1 MSINY
6 IITALLLYRFF
17 SAASM
22 SELASLRK
30 RRRLTLLA
38 FGLASIFIFSGFVYG
53 PTGTDRTAFSLVGN
67 DTWDAAALASVE
79 MPGENHD
86 VALFIGP
93 EWDTEGGNVLA
104 LPVLRELAERHDTV
118 MGDYETSKHFAPIY
132 QWQVQGHIS
141 GPWGFAETVRAVM
154 NQETPVSQQIG
165 WNGSD
170 FNSSTQ
176 EDLDDVLSRLFSYQL
191 PDGSKPYLHSVSYLE
206 QQENGSWYGRAF
218 FIFGIANSSSL
229 FGEYSRTP
237 GMEKPFFEEWEL
249 LIDEV
254 YAKPMGDTGEE
265 VHVWS
270 FLAIDTEI
278 NDEVNKTMPLIGVSF
293 VLMAIILGLFF
304 RDWRD
309 VLAASSGL
317 GLLMGW
323 MVGTQAWLGY
333 PQTQVS
339 SMLPILL
346 LALGVDFSFH
356 GLARWRAIAHTGG
369 GDEEVRLAAAWTSIR
384 ELRPAL
390 GLATVTTMIAFGT
403 ASFSPIQDLAE
414 WGRLAAIFIPQA
426 YLLLGIFT
434 VVLRSG
440 NAVHSDEIQK
450 GFADR
455 MRALGAVQV
464 RKPIPFL
471 IALLLLTGSA
481 VAIGQ
486 PNSDFEVHDY
496 LDGNSRMVQSLDTS
510 ILAFD
515 ESDKGEPGFIL
526 VQAGDASDLADYDT
540 LVQIDGLMA
549 DIRANNWTYGDPTI
563 IDAIRWQIAL
573 VNAGGGGY
581 NATTINAT
589 TGIPEDSNEL
599 QKILV
604 DISANGT
611 MNPNDA
617 RFTAAVEGVATAVE
631 GVASVAVIDGTSGR
645 LSMLKLPIKVEK
657 AEDWTWMAQYKVDM
671 EQLMD
676 ENLNFT
682 NGEKATITG
691 DSYQRYAYVNAMT
704 NSFQNSIYIAIV
716 ACLAVLYIVF
726 RDIRLSLLTITPVV
740 AVSLWLYAGINLA
753 GQSLNLVT
761 LQVAS
766 LAIGLGLDY
775 AIHVTQAIR
784 EQKRRRPD
792 EGMAR
797 WVQGMMG
804 HTGTALFASGFT
816 DILGFGVL
824 LLSVMPMFTMFG
836 KVMIAMVV
844 LAQAACVFILP
855 ALLTMFGGLE
865 NDTSESSS

>member
-1 MSINY
+1 
-6 IITALLLYRFF
+6 
-17 SAASM
+17 M

-30 RRRLTLLA
+30 HRRLTLFA

-67 DTWDAAALASVE
+67 DTWDAAALAYDE
-79 MPGENHD
+79 MPDKNHD

-93 EWDTEGGNVLA
+93 EWNTEGGNVLA
-104 LPVLRELAERHDTV
+104 LPVLRELVERHDIV
-118 MGDYETSKHFAPIY
+118 MGDSEISKHFASIY
-132 QWQVQGHIS
+132 RWQVQDHIS
-141 GPWGFAETVRAVM
+141 GPWGFSETVRAVM

-176 EDLDDVLSRLFSYQL
+176 EDLDDVLSRLFAYQL
-191 PDGSKPYLHSVSYLE
+191 PDGSKPYLQAVSYLE
-206 QQENGSWYGRAF
+206 QQEDGSWYGRAF
-218 FIFGIANSSSL
+218 FIFGMANSSSL

-254 YAKPMGDTGEE
+254 YAKPMSDTGEE

-278 NDEVNKTMPLIGVSF
+278 NDEVNQTMPLIGVSF

-356 GLARWRAIAHTGG
+356 GLARWRAIAYADG

-384 ELRPAL
+384 ELSPAL
-390 GLATVTTMIAFGT
+390 GLATITTMVAFGT
-403 ASFSPIQDLAE
+403 AAFSPIQDLAE
-414 WGRLAAIFIPQA
+414 WGKLAAIFIPQA
-426 YLLLGIFT
+426 YLLLGVFT

-440 NAVHSDEIQK
+440 NAVYSGEIQK

-496 LDGNSRMVQSLDTS
+496 LDGNSRMVQSLDSS

-526 VQAGDASDLADYDT
+526 VQAGDSGDLADYDT
-540 LVQIDGLMA
+540 LVQLDGLMSE
-549 DIRANNWTYGDPTI
+549 IRANNWTYDNPTI
-563 IDAIRWQIAL
+563 IDEIRWQIAF

-581 NATTINAT
+581 NSTTINAT

-604 DISANGT
+604 DISVNGT
-611 MNPNDA
+611 MDPNDP
-617 RFTAAVEGVATAVE
+617 RSITTVE
-631 GVASVAVIDGTSGR
+631 GVASIAVIDGATGQ

-657 AEDWTWMAQYKVDM
+657 AEDWTWMGLYKEDV
-671 EQLMD
+671 EQLID
-676 ENLNFT
+676 EHLESS
-682 NGEKATITG
+682 GGVKATVSG
-691 DSYQRYAYVNAMT
+691 ESYQRFVYVNAMT
-704 NSFQNSIYIAIV
+704 DSFQNSIYIAIV

-726 RDIRLSLLTITPVV
+726 RDVRLSLLTIAPVV

-784 EQKRRRPD
+784 EQKKRRPD
-792 EGMAR
+792 EGMER
-797 WVQGMMG
+797 WVRGMMG

-824 LLSVMPMFTMFG
+824 LLSVMPMFSMFG
-836 KVMIAMVV
+836 KVMIAMVI

-865 NDTSESSS
+865 SDTSESSS

>member
-17 SAASM
+17 WAVSM

-67 DTWDAAALASVE
+67 DTWDAAALAYSE
-79 MPGENHD
+79 MPDKNHN

-104 LPVLRELAERHDTV
+104 LPVLRELVERHDTV
-118 MGDYETSKHFAPIY
+118 MGNSEISKHFASIY
-132 QWQVQGHIS
+132 QWQVQGHTS

-154 NQETPVSQQIG
+154 NQETPVSQEIG

-176 EDLDDVLSRLFSYQL
+176 EELDDVLSRLFSHQL
-191 PDGSKPYLHSVSYLE
+191 LDGSKPYLQSVSYLE
-206 QQENGSWYGRAF
+206 QQEDGSWHGRAF
-218 FIFGIANSSSL
+218 FIFGMANSSSL
-229 FGEYSRTP
+229 FGKQGEYSRTP
-237 GMEKPFFEEWEL
+237 GMEKPFFEEWEI

-265 VHVWS
+265 VNVWS

-278 NDEVNKTMPLIGVSF
+278 NDEVNQTMPLIGVSF

-356 GLARWRAIAHTGG
+356 GLARWRAIAHAGG

-384 ELRPAL
+384 ELSPAL
-390 GLATVTTMIAFGT
+390 GLATITTMIAFGT

-440 NAVHSDEIQK
+440 NAVHSGEIQK
-450 GFADR
+450 GFADQ
-455 MRALGAVQV
+455 MRKLGAVQV

-496 LDGNSRMVQSLDTS
+496 LDGNSRMVQSLDSS

-526 VQAGDASDLADYDT
+526 VQAGDSSDLADYDT

-549 DIRANNWTYGDPTI
+549 EIRANNWTYGNPTI
-563 IDAIRWQIAL
+563 IDEIRWQIAL

-581 NATTINAT
+581 NATTINPT
-589 TGIPEDSNEL
+589 TGIPEDGDEL
-599 QKILV
+599 HNILV
-604 DISANGT
+604 DIAKNGT
-611 MNPNDA
+611 MDPNDP
-617 RFTAAVEGVATAVE
+617 RSITTVE
-631 GVASVAVIDGTSGR
+631 GVASIAVIDGATGQ

-657 AEDWTWMAQYKVDM
+657 AEDWTWMGQYKEDM
-671 EQLMD
+671 GQLMD

-682 NGEKATITG
+682 NGEKATLTG
-691 DSYQRYAYVNAMT
+691 ESYQRYVYVNAMT
-704 NSFQNSIYIAIV
+704 DSFQNSIYIAIV

-855 ALLTMFGGLE
+855 ALLTLFSGLE
-865 NDTSESSS
+865 NDQVESGGSASE

>member
-1 MSINY
+1 
-6 IITALLLYRFF
+6 
-17 SAASM
+17 M

-67 DTWDAAALASVE
+67 DTWDAAALANVE
-79 MPGENHD
+79 MSWNNHD
-86 VALFIGP
+86 VTLFIGP

-104 LPVLRELAERHDTV
+104 FPVLRELAERHDTV

-132 QWQVQGHIS
+132 QWQVQGHTR

-176 EDLDDVLSRLFSYQL
+176 EELDDVLSRLFSYQL
-191 PDGSKPYLHSVSYLE
+191 PDGSKPYFQSVSYLE
-206 QQENGSWYGRAF
+206 QQEDGSWDGRAF
-218 FIFGIANSSSL
+218 FIWGIANTSSL
-229 FGEYSRTP
+229 FGKQGEYSRTP
-237 GMEKPFFEEWEL
+237 GMEKPFIEEWEL

-254 YAKPMGDTGEE
+254 YVKPMSDTGEE

-270 FLAIDTEI
+270 FLGLDTQV
-278 NDEVNKTMPLIGVSF
+278 DDQVNKTIPLIGVSF

-309 VLAASSGL
+309 VLAAASGL

-333 PQTQVS
+333 PQTQIS

-356 GLARWRAIAHTGG
+356 GLVRWRAIAHRDG

-384 ELRPAL
+384 ELSPAL

-440 NAVHSDEIQK
+440 HAVHSGEIQK

-486 PNSDFEVHDY
+486 PDSDFEVHDY

-515 ESDKGEPGFIL
+515 ESDQGEPGFIL
-526 VQAGDASDLADYDT
+526 VQAGDSSDLADYNT
-540 LVQIDGLMA
+540 LVQLDGLMA
-549 DIRANNWTYGDPTI
+549 DIRANNWTYDTPTI
-563 IDAIRWQIAL
+563 IDAIRMQIAL

-611 MNPNDA
+611 MNPNDP

-631 GVASVAVIDGTSGR
+631 SVAPIAVIDGTSGR

-657 AEDWTWMAQYKVDM
+657 AGDWAWMAQYKVDV

-682 NGEKATITG
+682 NGEKATFTG
-691 DSYQRYAYVNAMT
+691 VSYQRYVYVNAMT
-704 NSFQNSIYIAIV
+704 DSFQKSIYIAIV

-726 RDIRLSLLTITPVV
+726 RDIRLSLLTIIPVV

-753 GQSLNLVT
+753 GQSLNIVT

-824 LLSVMPMFTMFG
+824 LLAAMPMFTMFG

-865 NDTSESSS
+865 SDTSESSG